1 MSRSCKDYGLACVTS
16 TKLPFQ
22 ATLSVH
28 PSVCKYL
35 QLYIS
40 MSDITVQLSPQRL
53 PLLGA
58 LDRIDCKT
66 KICALISLWWRCT
79 CMHNN
84 PSNIEEFCI
93 GGVEMFVSISS
104 RLIGTFMYLI
114 QKKYIILFS
123 QKIVYKFIN
132 IIMSDSFLNDNWNEG
147 VQSCHFVHW
156 FNELDIFFLL
166 NPITISRVRCIHKI
180 LILQSQLCFSVG

>member
-40 MSDITVQLSPQRL
+40 MSDITVQLSPMRL
-53 PLLGA
+53 SLLGA
-58 LDRIDCKT
+58 LNRIDCKS

-114 QKKYIILFS
+114 QKKNIILFS

-132 IIMSDSFLNDNWNEG
+132 IMSDSFLNDNWNEG
-147 VQSCHFVHW
+147 VQSCHFVH
-156 FNELDIFFLL
+156 
-166 NPITISRVRCIHKI
+166 
-180 LILQSQLCFSVG
+180 